1 MIKSSDVQKVLEKV
15 RPYLLKDG
23 GDVELVSINEDNT
36 IDVRLTGACRTC
48 PLSMMT
54 LRAGIERELML
65 EIPEIKRV
73 ESVN

>member
-1 MIKSSDVQKVLEKV
+1 MINSSDVQKVLEKV

>member
-1 MIKSSDVQKVLEKV
+1 MINSSDVQKVLDKV

-54 LRAGIERELML
+54 LRAGIERQLML
-65 EIPEIKRV
+65 EIPAIKRV

>member
-1 MIKSSDVQKVLEKV
+1 MINADEVQKVLEKV
-15 RPYLLKDG
+15 RQYLMKDG
-23 GDVELVSINEDNT
+23 GDVELVSINDDYT
-36 IDVRLTGACRTC
+36 VDVRLTGACRTC

-65 EIPEIKRV
+65 AIPEIKRV

>member
-1 MIKSSDVQKVLEKV
+1 MIKSSDVQRVLEKV

>member
-1 MIKSSDVQKVLEKV
+1 MINSSDVQKILDKV

-54 LRAGIERELML
+54 LRAGIERQLML
-65 EIPEIKRV
+65 EIPAIKRV

>member
-1 MIKSSDVQKVLEKV
+1 MIKSDDVQKVLEKV
-15 RPYLLKDG
+15 RPYLLEDG

-54 LRAGIERELML
+54 LRAGIERVLML